1 MSLWNDVDAMISG
14 IKFSETGPYA
24 VQGKQPLWAHVE
36 FKMPDGE
43 LKSQAYSMGASAS
56 DSFLISEDGTDLHP
70 NPQSGKENPALSK
83 GTNFMLFM
91 ESLAAAGVPAA
102 KFEGTGGL
110 IGIWGHFKRVPVT
123 REGIK
128 KEEGDKAQTVL
139 VMERMVKAP
148 VTGGA
153 GTRAATT
160 TGTTTG
166 TTTTTTKTTAPAQA
180 AATTAGLNLEGVVM
194 GSGPAAFIT
203 SLLIANDGQ
212 LTIPLVN
219 QAILKLPL
227 PARKPAKDLLANAE
241 ALAAAG
247 TENPDIGSPIAIVD
261 NVLTVA

>member
-1 MSLWNDVDAMISG
+1 MISG

-43 LKSQAYSMGASAS
+43 LKSQAYSMGATAS
-56 DSFLISEDGTDLHP
+56 DDFLISEDGSDLHP

-110 IGIWGHFKRVPVT
+110 VGIWGHFKRVPVT

-148 VTGGA
+148 AAGGA

-160 TGTTTG
+160 AGTTTG
-166 TTTTTTKTTAPAQA
+166 TAAKTTAPAQSQ

-194 GSGPAAFIT
+194 GSGAAAFIT

-212 LTIPLVN
+212 LAIPLVN

-247 TENPDIGSPIAIVD
+247 AENADIGSAIAIVN